1 MSLFETMQG
10 LLQNSS
16 LDKESS
22 NKGLRY
28 DQYTNQQFLKE
39 KDRTDKQVAELAE
52 RLMKKFDSLFEE
64 EVVNKK
70 FPIKYKV
77 PMNNVI
83 NRELMAYR
91 RLIDTI
97 RDSVL
102 ELLKSFNDESVRPL
116 EIEHLWNQI

>member
-1 MSLFETMQG
+1 MQG